1 MSHQIVVGVDGSPHS
16 IAALRWA
23 LEEAAERSDE
33 VTAVLCWQLPSVP
46 GAFDRDELERGYQEL
61 LVSTVSRAA
70 PAPRVSLRTLT
81 TQADP
86 VQGLVT
92 AAKDARLLVLGARSR
107 SPVAGLMLGS
117 VSQACAA
124 AAACP
129 VVLVKDTGNTGSP
142 GSPA

>member
-70 PAPRVSLRTLT
+70 PAAPGAAAHADHASRPGPGPGHRGQGRQAARPGCPQPLAGRRAHARLGQPSLRRR
-81 TQADP
+81 
-86 VQGLVT
+86 G
-92 AAKDARLLVLGARSR
+92 RL
-107 SPVAGLMLGS
+107 
-117 VSQACAA
+117 
-124 AAACP
+124 
-129 VVLVKDTGNTGSP
+129 P
-142 GSPA
+142 GRPSERYR